1 MCLYRVAWPQTCG
14 WRWGERIERVFQRHS
29 SPSLYA
35 TSITTIPITATI
47 VIPVKMIIAAI
58 SCSLIMCQV
67 LCKMLSLHSFVLMH
81 NNSERE
87 FFLQTPCFG

>member
-29 SPSLYA
+29 SPSLYYHQHHHH
-35 TSITTIPITATI
+35 PHHCNHRYH
-47 VIPVKMIIAAI
+47 PCEDDY
-58 SCSLIMCQV
+58 SCYFLSLIMCQV

-81 NNSERE
+81 NNSESE
-87 FFLQTPCFG
+87 FFL